1 MGGLARLWLP
11 AYLSALAF
19 GCRERGG
26 GGGEELEE
34 EEEEEEEGGE
44 EEGEEVCVR
53 GGGFGISCSV
63 VVAVSARVS
72 LLLSVFE
79 QQRLCSAAGVEREH
93 FVPLCVCVCVYVCVQ
108 AGVCVCVCVCVRVW
122 QFLAQSDCVHSCN
135 APAVCVRL
143 AVCDH
148 DSPAPA
154 STLNMDQY
162 Q

>member
-34 EEEEEEEGGE
+34 EEEEDEGE

-108 AGVCVCVCVCVRVW
+108 AGVCVCVCVCVCACVCGSSLLRVIVSIPAM
-122 QFLAQSDCVHSCN
+122 LRRCVSDWLCVIMTPQRQH
-135 APAVCVRL
+135 R
-143 AVCDH
+143 H
-148 DSPAPA
+148 
-154 STLNMDQY
+154 
-162 Q
+162 